1 MPVAS
6 DPLFA
11 ISLAI
16 VVAVVYL
23 VVLRAID
30 LNEREPLWALVLAL
44 GLGAIAAAIAAA
56 VVDPGF
62 RVLDTFGEAL
72 TAETGKLVALV
83 LALGALE
90 GISRLRGWSEL
101 NGPVDG
107 LVYGAAVGLGWAVGE
122 AFHRELLAGA
132 ALAGADDASSLTLL
146 WTTALDGLSE
156 GLFGA
161 IIGAGFGAAL
171 AARSGV
177 SRALLPLVAFGAALL
192 VHMGYELLATGDSL
206 SGSFTRTLVAALIP
220 LALVVFLAVSG
231 LVRERRAIS
240 GELADEA
247 AAGVVT
253 EEDLARLRSPGA
265 RRAYSGARLMK
276 GDLDGWLAARALH
289 NRQVQLALTERR
301 ARGESDAGRRAAL
314 DAEAAHLRASILD
327 LKARLEGPAAGK
339 EATA

>member
-1 MPVAS
+1 MTS

-23 VVLRAID
+23 VVLRTID
-30 LNEREPLWALVLAL
+30 LNEREPLWALGLAL
-44 GLGAIAAAIAAA
+44 GLGAVAAAVAAA
-56 VVDPGF
+56 VVDPSF

-83 LALGALE
+83 LAVAALE

-107 LVYGAAVGLGWAVGE
+107 LVYGAAVGLGWAAGE

-132 ALAGADDASSLTLL
+132 ALAGADDTSSLTLL
-146 WTTALDGLSE
+146 WTTALDGLAE

-171 AARSGV
+171 AARGAV
-177 SRALLPLVAFGAALL
+177 RALVALVAYGAALL
-192 VHMGYELLATGDSL
+192 AHMGFQLLASGDSL
-206 SGSFTRTLVAALIP
+206 SGSFARTLVAALIP
-220 LALVVFLAVSG
+220 LALVLALAVSG
-231 LVRERRAIS
+231 LVRERRAIA

-247 AAGVVT
+247 AGGVVT
-253 EEDLARLRSPGA
+253 EEDLARLRSRGA
-265 RRAYSGARLMK
+265 RRAYAGARLMK

-301 ARGESDAGRRAAL
+301 ARGESDAGRRAGL
-314 DAEAAHLRASILD
+314 DAEAAHLRTSILA
-327 LKARLEGPAAGK
+327 LKARLDAPSPGSEAA
-339 EATA
+339 A